1 MEGFSQAL
9 SEFLVEHRPCWEQ
22 VLVEPAA
29 ASGLGVAELLMHLC
43 HEAFPTQVRLME
55 LRVEVRKAD
64 NAQPNCPYRS
74 ALLQVG
80 NDFVS
85 IGGIVDMPALNDRIV
100 QSTRKLVKDQGF
112 PDATIRLTLSPI
124 APSPSQQFEIAP
136 RAWAVFMEHRSR
148 LLAVAQAQ
156 SLQETTP
163 PPRSRI
169 LLNRL

>member
-55 LRVEVRKAD
+55 LRVEVRKAA
-64 NAQPNCPYRS
+64 NAQPDCPYRS

-85 IGGIVDMPALNDRIV
+85 IGGIVDMPTLNDRIV

-124 APSPSQQFEIAP
+124 APSPSQQCEIAP
-136 RAWAVFMEHRSR
+136 RAWAVFMEHRSS

-156 SLQETTP
+156 SLQEATSPTP
-163 PPRSRI
+163 SRVPAK
-169 LLNRL
+169 RL